1 MYEVIKEL
9 SNWFKKIK
17 NKEWKYNL
25 INENWKLITK
35 L

>member
-1 MYEVIKEL
+1 MYEIVEKL

-17 NKEWKYNL
+17 NEKWKYN
-25 INENWKLITK
+25 IMNKDWKLITK